1 MESSLWLLEGSG
13 WVECRTGQGWPV
25 ELGHEQAKLESLA
38 TAAGLCRRRALTW
51 AWRVWQWH
59 SEVEEAQTVEA
70 MPRMRWR
77 WRGGE
82 EAGDE
87 ESGIVVVECTV
98 WPGCKQWCAVCRQKK
113 AVCSMRGSVMKR
125 DSETHHPCRS
135 RRAIKAHQ
143 CWGKVVVVCERDKRR
158 YMGM

>member
-1 MESSLWLLEGSG
+1 
-13 WVECRTGQGWPV
+13 
-25 ELGHEQAKLESLA
+25 
-38 TAAGLCRRRALTW
+38 
-51 AWRVWQWH
+51 
-59 SEVEEAQTVEA
+59 
-70 MPRMRWR
+70 MRWR
-77 WRGGE
+77 RRGGE

-87 ESGIVVVECTV
+87 ESGIVGVECTV